1 MAYSDPGASGE
12 NGGRGPGPSPWTRV
26 GFIASA
32 GFVVV
37 VVLLAVLVVT
47 GGGDGPGD
55 APADRAGASASATR
69 GPSSPAPSATAA
81 AGGSCPKLADTEQR
95 IPDKAPGGVEWS
107 LFETVALPTSKS
119 AGPAVV
125 DGDIARCYA
134 RTPTGALMAAAQI
147 GTRYF
152 FASHWRDVTEKQT
165 TGDGKDAYLKLRQKA
180 EASATAGASA
190 APDGDGDGGH
200 GQLAG
205 FKIVNFTP
213 DATVVQLVNKFPDNA
228 AMQVGTVTVT
238 WVDGDWR
245 LTIPRSVPP
254 ATFVQTLD
262 GYIPFG
268 GV

>member
-1 MAYSDPGASGE
+1 MAHSDPGASGE
-12 NGGRGPGPSPWTRV
+12 NSNQSPGPSPWTRV
-26 GFIASA
+26 GFIGSA
-32 GFVVV
+32 GFVVL

-47 GGGDGPGD
+47 DGDDSGSTP
-55 APADRAGASASATR
+55 PARAGGSASATH
-69 GPSSPAPSATAA
+69 GPSSAPAPSAPAV
-81 AGGSCPKLADTEQR
+81 AGGSCPKLADTGQG
-95 IPDKAPGGVEWS
+95 IPDKAPSDVEWS

-125 DGDIARCYA
+125 DGDVARCYA
-134 RTPTGALMAAAQI
+134 RTPTGALMAAMQI

-152 FASHWRDVTEKQT
+152 FAPHWREVTEQQT
-165 TGDGKDAYLKLRQKA
+165 VGDGKDAYLALRKKA
-180 EASATAGASA
+180 EASAKASPNTG
-190 APDGDGDGGH
+190 PDEDSDSGH

-205 FKIVNFTP
+205 YKIVSFTP
-213 DATVVQLVNKFPDNA
+213 DAAVVQLVNKFPDA

-245 LTIPRSVPP
+245 LTIPQSVPP
-254 ATFVQTLD
+254 ATYVQTLD